1 MAKIDTID
9 KQIVDLLIDNGRMS
23 CAEIAKSIG
32 SISER
37 SVRYR
42 LDRLIDQGIIRISAI
57 ALPQPLGFP
66 VVADVFIEVE
76 PGALYD
82 VVYKIAEFE
91 QVSYVACSTGM
102 SDISVQV
109 YARDNVELHTFVVE
123 VLGKIHGVRRTT
135 TSIVP
140 VVIKDVY
147 RWRIPFSICTPADTG
162 GDSQEKQISLQ

>member
-1 MAKIDTID
+1 MAKIDTTD
-9 KQIVDLLIDNGRMS
+9 KRIVDLLIDNGRMS
-23 CAEIAKSIG
+23 CAEISKIIG

-42 LDRLIDQGIIRISAI
+42 LDRLIEQGIIRISAI

-82 VVYKIAEFE
+82 VVYKIAEFD
-91 QVSYVACSTGM
+91 QVSYVACSTGL

-109 YARDNVELHTFVVE
+109 YARDNVELHAFVVE
-123 VLGKIHGVRRTT
+123 VLGKIPGVRRTT

-147 RWRIPFSICTPADTG
+147 RWRIPFSICSPAETG
-162 GDSQEKQISLQ
+162 GDSDDK